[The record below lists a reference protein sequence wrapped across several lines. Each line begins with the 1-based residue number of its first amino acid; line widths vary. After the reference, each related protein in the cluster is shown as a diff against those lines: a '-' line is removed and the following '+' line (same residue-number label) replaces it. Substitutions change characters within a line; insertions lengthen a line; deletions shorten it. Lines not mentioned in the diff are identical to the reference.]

1 MTQALS
7 QLNLFRGQQ
16 EQSAGI
22 ARVAKHNASFIELM
36 RDVAK
41 RISLERGS
49 VSIDDFR
56 QFAGERGIVPIHQN
70 AWGGVFRG
78 PEWQMVGRE
87 KSAVV
92 SNHAREVKVWKW
104 VGREGA
110 TVGRAE
116 C

>member
-1 MTQALS
+1 MNQAQP

-22 ARVAKHNASFIELM
+22 DRVARHNASFIEIM
-36 RDVAK
+36 RGVAK

-49 VSIDDFR
+49 VRIDDLR
-56 QFAGERGIVPIHQN
+56 QFASERGLVPIHPN

-87 KSAVV
+87 KSSVV

-104 VGREGA
+104 VGRDG
-110 TVGRAE
+110 